1 MFKAPRKINFESPCN
16 LKNHNGN
23 LSSEEDCDIDD
34 DVDDNGLK
42 VNMFHDI
49 YKSGHCDESH
59 YNQLYDDLF
68 SRGRDDIEAGT
79 IEMSKPLKKLRQ
91 SGDNTYRATKANHD
105 VSHMPDEF
113 PDRVIASIEASPNN
127 VGEKMHQNQDIIN
140 DDTKFRLNDF
150 NGRVLALR
158 EASRKQTIRSLQ
170 QL

>member
-1 MFKAPRKINFESPCN
+1 
-16 LKNHNGN
+16 
-23 LSSEEDCDIDD
+23 
-34 DVDDNGLK
+34 
-42 VNMFHDI
+42 
-49 YKSGHCDESH
+49 
-59 YNQLYDDLF
+59 
-68 SRGRDDIEAGT
+68 
-79 IEMSKPLKKLRQ
+79 MSKPLKKLRQ

-105 VSHMPDEF
+105 VSRMPDEF